1 MYIRYIIYLK
11 KNLEYVSV
19 GGTDTHVR
27 AHTWASKDNLQESS
41 LLSYRSQG
49 YNSGHQAWW
58 EGINLQSQFIG
69 GFFFF
74 SSETGS
80 HYIAQVGLELLE
92 VCLPL
97 TDALLCLD

>member
-1 MYIRYIIYLK
+1 MLYTIYYMVVIFIYVYKIHYIFK
-11 KNLEYVSV
+11 KILEYVSV

-58 EGINLQSQFIG
+58 EGINLQRQFIG
-69 GFFFF
+69 VFFFF
-74 SSETGS
+74 
-80 HYIAQVGLELLE
+80 
-92 VCLPL
+92 PL
-97 TDALLCLD
+97 